1 MTLFYWLCVPTVSGG
16 ACRPA
21 SRADVAVAFLHVT
34 SVDVALLHVTSVDVA
49 LLHVTSVAGAVLHA
63 GGLLSVEKSPRKGA
77 GRRALSKRAVYFSL
91 IK

>member
-1 MTLFYWLCVPTVSGG
+1 MSSFYWMCVPTVSGG
-16 ACRPA
+16 ACRPV

-34 SVDVALLHVTSVDVA
+34 SVDVALLHATSIAVA
-49 LLHVTSVAGAVLHA
+49 FLHA
-63 GGLLSVEKSPRKGA
+63 GSLLSVQKRHGNGR

>member
-16 ACRPA
+16 ACQPV

-34 SVDVALLHVTSVDVA
+34 SVDVAF
-49 LLHVTSVAGAVLHA
+49 LHA
-63 GGLLSVEKSPRKGA
+63 GSLLSVQKRHGN
-77 GRRALSKRAVYFSL
+77 GRGRLALSKRAVYFSL

>member
-16 ACRPA
+16 ACQPV

-49 LLHVTSVAGAVLHA
+49 LLHAGS
-63 GGLLSVEKSPRKGA
+63 LLSVQKCHGNGR